1 MEPSPAQRAARD
13 RIAAQLAQA
22 GFALPGT
29 LTVRA
34 YACGKPGCR
43 CHADPPRLHGPY
55 AEWTRKIGGK
65 TITRRLTPR
74 QLAEYQPLFDNAK
87 KLRTLLSELQDL
99 TLQIIETGTTRE
111 PSTPAEPEPAAPENV
126 GEARLTCGQPSSQTP
141 FAQVNPKR
149 EDHSTGIN
157 LQGQVRSS
165 LDSSHP
171 TRRMG
176 AVAVLGGIWE
186 IAFCASPSGGTSGA
200 GHGQRLQ
207 CRAGRGRAPCRR
219 RVFEHLGSAPGS
231 TPLRG
236 GRSGRGH
243 GPDGGAVQTGHR
255 PADRGLQLAEQRPG
269 HFSSFWPADGIW
281 AKTMRSV
288 GRGAQPPR
296 LLLGRSP

>member
-99 TLQIIETGTTRE
+99 TLQIIETDSTRE
-111 PSTPAEPEPAAPENV
+111 PSTPAEPEPATPENV

-141 FAQVNPKR
+141 FAQASPKR
-149 EDHSTGIN
+149 EDLT
-157 LQGQVRSS
+157 Q
-165 LDSSHP
+165 
-171 TRRMG
+171 TRR
-176 AVAVLGGIWE
+176 
-186 IAFCASPSGGTSGA
+186 
-200 GHGQRLQ
+200 
-207 CRAGRGRAPCRR
+207 
-219 RVFEHLGSAPGS
+219 SAPWLVVLTVCAGPPCLILGAAVSDCGS
-231 TPLRG
+231 
-236 GRSGRGH
+236 RS
-243 GPDGGAVQTGHR
+243 
-255 PADRGLQLAEQRPG
+255 
-269 HFSSFWPADGIW
+269 
-281 AKTMRSV
+281 
-288 GRGAQPPR
+288 
-296 LLLGRSP
+296 